1 MALGLGRLS
10 RTCQRSI
17 RLGIRKNGLSKVTTA
32 PILLDG
38 GHIASSP
45 VNNAQASFGAFTRV
59 TLSERAVRYHRR
71 GIDGLI

>member
-1 MALGLGRLS
+1 
-10 RTCQRSI
+10 
-17 RLGIRKNGLSKVTTA
+17 LSKVTTA

-45 VNNAQASFGAFTRV
+45 VNNAQASFGAFARV